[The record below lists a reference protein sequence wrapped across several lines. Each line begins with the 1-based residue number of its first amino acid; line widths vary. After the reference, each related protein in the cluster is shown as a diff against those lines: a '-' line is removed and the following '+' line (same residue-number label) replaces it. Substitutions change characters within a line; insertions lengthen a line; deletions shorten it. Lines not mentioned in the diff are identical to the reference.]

1 MLPPQQQAAIKR
13 RILHHQLGMQVA
25 ARLAEAVALA
35 AVVKHQLTLLKARQQ
50 FEQQLLGPLVDER
63 GREG

>member
-1 MLPPQQQAAIKR
+1 MLPQQQAAIKR

-25 ARLAEAVALA
+25 ARLAETVALA
-35 AVVKHQLTLLKARQQ
+35 AVVEHQLALLKARQQ